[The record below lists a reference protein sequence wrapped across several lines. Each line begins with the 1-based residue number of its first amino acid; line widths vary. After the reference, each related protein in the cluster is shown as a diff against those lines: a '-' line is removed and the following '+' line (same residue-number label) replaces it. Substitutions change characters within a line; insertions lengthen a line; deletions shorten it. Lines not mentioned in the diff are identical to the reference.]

1 MFFDSRTVPET
12 QEKFSATLCE
22 CLDAALGGKRVAITR
37 FMSLMSSSKIE
48 SRFYRSLL
56 CLPCRSRRRLKRSA
70 RDLASQGDAEPD
82 LEKFLVAPGYQDPV
96 SSRRVGQ
103 AEANFAQRETAD
115 TVKKCYLPGV
125 PRITLL
131 PLPFQ
136 IFQSGKYVAI
146 VYEYAHA
153 YRTIYLDG
161 SKHLDGIDFWMGD
174 SRGHWEGDTL
184 VVDVADF
191 NDQTWLDA
199 AGDYHS
205 DALHVVE
212 RYTRTGP
219 DTITYE
225 ATIEDPNVFTRAW
238 KIRVPLE
245 LNTGKNARLMEFECQ

>member
-1 MFFDSRTVPET
+1 MKAGLIAAVVLALPIAAAAET
-12 QEKFSATLCE
+12 
-22 CLDAALGGKRVAITR
+22 
-37 FMSLMSSSKIE
+37 
-48 SRFYRSLL
+48 
-56 CLPCRSRRRLKRSA
+56 
-70 RDLASQGDAEPD
+70 DLQGIWQAKGTPNLD
-82 LEKFLVAPGYQDPV
+82 LEKFVVAPDTKIPYRADA
-96 SSRRVGQ
+96 Q
-103 AEANFAQRETAD
+103 ARQKENFAQRETAD

-131 PLPFQ
+131 PMPFQ

-153 YRTIYLDG
+153 YRTIYLDD

-212 RYTRTGP
+212 R
-219 DTITYE
+219 
-225 ATIEDPNVFTRAW
+225 
-238 KIRVPLE
+238 
-245 LNTGKNARLMEFECQ
+245 